1 MRPELKKLNFEKIKD
16 HLFAMSFKGGPPT
29 WDIDKEGWMI
39 LAHQGGLTEYRTEL
53 HHFEK
58 VLVRETIENEK
69 TVNDKQIA
77 QPTAPLIDADN
88 ITSKTT
94 TEGTNYEKTTTS
106 KVPVYAYMCVV
117 SAHVVIGGVPG
128 SRTISLRSDTLRR
141 KKPIGQ
147 DNLVATADT
156 SATKAA
162 IKFALGITKD
172 DVQSIAKELK
182 LDSNTSTK
190 VVIPEDV
197 EDDEVTA
204 AMSEEELKKI
214 KDEEAAL
221 W

>member
-29 WDIDKEGWMI
+29 WDIDKEGWML

-58 VLVRETIENEK
+58 VLVREETETER
-69 TVNDKQIA
+69 
-77 QPTAPLIDADN
+77 TAP
-88 ITSKTT
+88 T
-94 TEGTNYEKTTTS
+94 TEYEKAATS

-117 SAHVVIGGVPG
+117 SAHVVINGIPG

-182 LDSNTSTK
+182 LDAKTSAK
-190 VVIPEDV
+190 VAIPEDV
-197 EDDEVTA
+197 EDDEVTS

-214 KDEEAAL
+214 KDDEAAL

>member
-58 VLVRETIENEK
+58 VLVREETETER
-69 TVNDKQIA
+69 
-77 QPTAPLIDADN
+77 TAP
-88 ITSKTT
+88 S
-94 TEGTNYEKTTTS
+94 TEYEKTATS
-106 KVPVYAYMCVV
+106 TVPVYTYMCVV